1 MEKNTYKA
9 SPRKTFIFFMIYLLV
24 SDVIGMLIVFL
35 LSLEY
40 LKLKTWA
47 EYMDAAHVMVMFT
60 LYLIMLVLFII
71 PLLLLIPYIRKLII
85 DMDIDNT
92 PSANNAILWMG
103 IIRLV
108 LGIMS
113 ARVYSNWSTYSI
125 HYILFVYFMIIYFHY
140 KSKLNAQIENIER
153 TNAGESYANKQ
164 NIENSNIKR
173 SNIEKLDINKVDVKI
188 SDINKLDIKNQDI
201 EDFDIEELDI
211 EDFDIEEFDTNEP
224 AVEKLDIEEF
234 NID

>member
-9 SPRKTFIFFMIYLLV
+9 SPGKTFIFFMIYLLV
-24 SDVIGMLIVFL
+24 SDVIGMFIVFL

-71 PLLLLIPYIRKLII
+71 PFLLLIPYIRKLII

-113 ARVYSNWSTYSI
+113 AHVYSNWSTYRI

-153 TNAGESYANKQ
+153 TNAEESYANKQ
-164 NIENSNIKR
+164 NIENSNKKR
-173 SNIEKLDINKVDVKI
+173 SNIENLDINKADVKT
-188 SDINKLDIKNQDI
+188 SDINKSDIKKQ
-201 EDFDIEELDI
+201 DI

-224 AVEKLDIEEF
+224 VVEKNDIEEF

>member
-1 MEKNTYKA
+1 MKKNTYKA
-9 SPRKTFIFFMIYLLV
+9 SPGKTFIFFMIYLLV

-47 EYMDAAHVMVMFT
+47 EYMDTAHVMVMFT

-71 PLLLLIPYIRKLII
+71 PFLLLIPYIRKLII

-113 ARVYSNWSTYSI
+113 AHVYSNWSTYSI

-140 KSKLNAQIENIER
+140 KSKLNAQIENIEE
-153 TNAGESYANKQ
+153 TDEKESYANKQ
-164 NIENSNIKR
+164 
-173 SNIEKLDINKVDVKI
+173 NIEKLDINKVDVKT
-188 SDINKLDIKNQDI
+188 SDINKSDIKNQDI
-201 EDFDIEELDI
+201 EDFDIEELDVEDFDI
-211 EDFDIEEFDTNEP
+211 EDFDINEP
-224 AVEKLDIEEF
+224 DMEKLDIEEF
-234 NID
+234 DID

>member
-9 SPRKTFIFFMIYLLV
+9 SPGKTFIFFMIYLLV

-71 PLLLLIPYIRKLII
+71 PFLLLIPYIRKLII

-113 ARVYSNWSTYSI
+113 AHVYSNWYTYSI

-153 TNAGESYANKQ
+153 TNAEESYANKQ

-173 SNIEKLDINKVDVKI
+173 SNIEKLDINK
-188 SDINKLDIKNQDI
+188 SDIKNQDI
-201 EDFDIEELDI
+201 EDFDIEELDVEDFNI
-211 EDFDIEEFDTNEP
+211 EDFDINEP
-224 AVEKLDIEEF
+224 DMEKLDIEEF
-234 NID
+234 DID

>member
-9 SPRKTFIFFMIYLLV
+9 SPGKTFIFFMIYLLV

-47 EYMDAAHVMVMFT
+47 EYMDTAHVMVMFT

-113 ARVYSNWSTYSI
+113 AHVYSNWSTYSI

-173 SNIEKLDINKVDVKI
+173 SNIEKLDIGFVSARN
-188 SDINKLDIKNQDI
+188 SH
-201 EDFDIEELDI
+201 
-211 EDFDIEEFDTNEP
+211 
-224 AVEKLDIEEF
+224 
-234 NID
+234 

>member
-1 MEKNTYKA
+1 MEENTYKE
-9 SPRKTFIFFMIYLLV
+9 SLGKTFIIYVLAFDLLV
-24 SDVIGMLIVFL
+24 MLILFL
-35 LSLEY
+35 LSSVLGEV
-40 LKLKTWA
+40 LKLSM
-47 EYMDAAHVMVMFT
+47 YMDAAHVMVMFT

-71 PLLLLIPYIRKLII
+71 PFLLLIPYIRKLII

-113 ARVYSNWSTYSI
+113 AHVYSNWYTYSI

-153 TNAGESYANKQ
+153 TNAEESYANKQ

-188 SDINKLDIKNQDI
+188 SDINKSDIKNQDI
-201 EDFDIEELDI
+201 EDFDVEELDVEDFDI
-211 EDFDIEEFDTNEP
+211 EDFDINEP
-224 AVEKLDIEEF
+224 DMEKLDIEEF
-234 NID
+234 DID

>member
-9 SPRKTFIFFMIYLLV
+9 SSGKTFVFFMIYLLV

-47 EYMDAAHVMVMFT
+47 EYMDTAHVMVMFT
-60 LYLIMLVLFII
+60 LYLIMLVLFMI

-188 SDINKLDIKNQDI
+188 SDINKSDIKNQDI
-201 EDFDIEELDI
+201 EDFDVEELDVEDFDI
-211 EDFDIEEFDTNEP
+211 EDFDINEP
-224 AVEKLDIEEF
+224 DMEKLDIEEF
-234 NID
+234 DID

>member
-9 SPRKTFIFFMIYLLV
+9 SPGKTFIFFMIYLLV

-71 PLLLLIPYIRKLII
+71 PFLLLIPYIRKLII

-125 HYILFVYFMIIYFHY
+125 HYILFIYFITIYFHY

-153 TNAGESYANKQ
+153 TNAEESYANKQ
-164 NIENSNIKR
+164 NIENSNINR
-173 SNIEKLDINKVDVKI
+173 SNIEKLDINKVDVKT
-188 SDINKLDIKNQDI
+188 SDINKSDIKNQDI
-201 EDFDIEELDI
+201 EDFDIEEPDI

-224 AVEKLDIEEF
+224 VVEKIDIEEF

>member
-9 SPRKTFIFFMIYLLV
+9 SPGKTFIFFMIYLLV

-40 LKLKTWA
+40 LKLTTWA
-47 EYMDAAHVMVMFT
+47 EYMDTAHVMVMFT

-113 ARVYSNWSTYSI
+113 AHVYSNWYTYSI

-173 SNIEKLDINKVDVKI
+173 SNIEKLDINKVDVKT
-188 SDINKLDIKNQDI
+188 SDINKSDIKNQDI
-201 EDFDIEELDI
+201 EDFDIEELDVEDFDI
-211 EDFDIEEFDTNEP
+211 EDFDINEP
-224 AVEKLDIEEF
+224 DMEKLDIEEF